1 MSRVLVRPLNALG
14 GPGNNPL
21 NGGYF
26 ADSFQRGD
34 QPFFTGDKWQTVL
47 TGETGFVGVQIE
59 AMINVSGNNLVLTG
73 PGAGSTVY
81 VYLMPTPL
89 NYYQLSTHAQFAE
102 AEYRGDTA
110 VGALNSQS
118 GPCVFAQPN
127 TDVAV
132 EGMEMYGAN
141 TFWDGVNK
149 TLYLCRG
156 NLGAVNVPGGA
167 TTIVSGDVCR
177 VECTPFPTFN
187 RVAYFKNGVQI
198 ATADDNSGNRPLF
211 GMPGFNFGLLAA
223 GITSSWRN
231 FKCGVLPQLSTVPNW
246 PL

>member
-1 MSRVLVRPLNALG
+1 MTVEIINMQG
-14 GPGNNPL
+14 GTRGGNPL
-21 NGGYF
+21 NGAYF

-34 QPFFTGDKWQTVL
+34 QPFFTGDKWQTVM
-47 TGETGFVGVQIE
+47 TGRSGFIGVQVE

-73 PGAGSTVY
+73 PGAGSAVY

-89 NYYQLSTHAQFAE
+89 DYYQLSTFKQFSE
-102 AEYRGDTA
+102 AEYRGDGA

-127 TDVAV
+127 TDTPG
-132 EGMEMYGAN
+132 EGMECYIAN
-141 TFWDGVNK
+141 TFFDGVNK
-149 TLYLCRG
+149 TLYLARG

-167 TTIVSGDVCR
+167 TNIVVGDVCR
-177 VECTPFPTFN
+177 VEVTPGVGSNF
-187 RVAYFKNGVQI
+187 VEYFKNGVSI
-198 ATADDNSGNRPLF
+198 ASATDNSGNRPQF

-231 FKCGVLPQLSTVPNW
+231 FKCGVLPQKSTLANW

>member
-1 MSRVLVRPLNALG
+1 MTVEIINMQG
-14 GPGNNPL
+14 GTRGGNPL
-21 NGGYF
+21 NGAYF

-47 TGETGFVGVQIE
+47 TGRTGFIGVQIE

-73 PGAGSTVY
+73 PGAGSGVY

-89 NYYQLSTHAQFAE
+89 NYYVLSLFPQFSE
-102 AEYRGDTA
+102 AEYRGDGA

-127 TDVAV
+127 TDVPG

-141 TFWDGVNK
+141 TFFDGVNK
-149 TLYLCRG
+149 TLYAARG
-156 NLGAVNVPGGA
+156 NLGAINVVGGA
-167 TTIVSGDVCR
+167 TVIGVGDICR
-177 VECTPFPTFN
+177 IECTPHAGFN
-187 RVAYFKNGVQI
+187 TVEYFVNGVSKGS
-198 ATADDNSGNRPLF
+198 ANDNSGNRPQF

-231 FKCGVLPQLSTVPNW
+231 FKCGVLPQKSTLANW

>member
-1 MSRVLVRPLNALG
+1 MSRVVVRPLNVLG
-14 GPGNNPL
+14 FGGNPL
-21 NGGYF
+21 NGTYF

-47 TGETGFVGVQIE
+47 TGRTGFIGVQIE
-59 AMINVSGNNLVLTG
+59 AMINVVANNLLLSG
-73 PGAGSTVY
+73 PGAGSGVY

-89 NYYQLSTHAQFAE
+89 NYYALSVFPQFSE

-110 VGALNSQS
+110 GGALNSQS

-127 TDVAV
+127 TDVPG

-141 TFWDGVNK
+141 TFFDGVNK
-149 TLYLCRG
+149 TLYLARG
-156 NLGAVNVPGGA
+156 NLGAVNVPGGS
-167 TTIVSGDVCR
+167 TNIVSGDVCR
-177 VECTPFPTFN
+177 VECTPFTTFN

-223 GITSSWRN
+223 GLTSSWRN
-231 FKCGVLPQLSTVPNW
+231 FKCGLLPQRSTLANFP
-246 PL
+246 